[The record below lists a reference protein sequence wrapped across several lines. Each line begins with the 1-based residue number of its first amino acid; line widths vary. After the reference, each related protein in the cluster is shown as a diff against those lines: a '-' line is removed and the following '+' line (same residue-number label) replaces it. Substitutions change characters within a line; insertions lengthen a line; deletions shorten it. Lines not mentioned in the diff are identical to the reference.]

1 MPSTHTSLP
10 KCNGRSPRTVTT
22 LETVRERQGQGLPG
36 DGKANREAERDLCPW
51 MLRLLSAKPCPHELG
66 AGRTGS

>member
-1 MPSTHTSLP
+1 M
-10 KCNGRSPRTVTT
+10 
-22 LETVRERQGQGLPG
+22 ETVRERQGQGLPG